1 MRRVRAALSYALT
14 AAAALAACPPLSA
27 QQYPT
32 KPVKIIVPFAP
43 GGGFDLI
50 ARLVARRLSTTLGQ
64 QFIVENKPGAGGSI
78 GFRSGVKSPPDGY
91 TLTLISSSYAINS
104 SLYRLDY
111 DPVADITP
119 VIEIS
124 HGAFLVVVHPSLAAG
139 NLDELIALA
148 KSKPGQINFATGGQG
163 TNTHLAA
170 ELLASMAGIK
180 ITVVHYKGVGPA
192 LTDTIGGQTNAMIT
206 TSAAALPHV
215 KAGRVRVPSGTPS
228 TRIRALP
235 DISTVAES
243 GVPGYEVV
251 SWYGLIGP
259 KGIPRPIV
267 DRLNAEVSKALKLK
281 ETAERFEG
289 DGHSPAGGSPE
300 QLLATIEKEI
310 VLWRKV
316 VSDTGVKAE

>member
-1 MRRVRAALSYALT
+1 
-14 AAAALAACPPLSA
+14 
-27 QQYPT
+27 
-32 KPVKIIVPFAP
+32 VKIIVAFPP
-43 GGGFDLI
+43 GGGNDLI
-50 ARLVARRLSTTLGQ
+50 ARVVVQRLTRALGQ

-78 GFRSGVKSPPDGY
+78 GFRSGIKSPPDGY
-91 TLTLISSSYAINS
+91 TLTFISSSYAVNA

-119 VIEIS
+119 VIETS
-124 HGAFLVVVHPSLAAG
+124 HGPFLVLVHPSLAAR

-170 ELLASMAGIK
+170 ELLATMAGIK
-180 ITVVHYKGVGPA
+180 ITVVHYKGVAPA
-192 LTDTIGGQTNAMIT
+192 LTDTVGGQTNAMIS
-206 TSAAALPHV
+206 TSAAPLPHV
-215 KAGRVRVPSGTPS
+215 KAGRLRALAVTTS
-228 TRIRALP
+228 TRIPALP
-235 DISTVAES
+235 DIPTVAES
-243 GVPGYEVV
+243 AVPGYEVV

-259 KGIPRPIV
+259 KGMPRPIV
-267 DRLNAEVSKALKLK
+267 DRLNAEVTKALRLK
-281 ETAERFEG
+281 ETAERLQS
-289 DGHSPAGGSPE
+289 DGQSPAGGSPE